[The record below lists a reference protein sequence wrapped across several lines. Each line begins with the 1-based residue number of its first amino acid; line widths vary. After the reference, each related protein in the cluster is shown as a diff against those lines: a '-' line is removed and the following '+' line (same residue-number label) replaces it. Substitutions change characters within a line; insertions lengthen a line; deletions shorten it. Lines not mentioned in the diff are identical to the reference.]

1 MKKKI
6 YKIAGVIIGI
16 ALTSVIIIGSFII
29 IEGKKT
35 YTEEVDYLIVLGAR
49 LYGDVPSP
57 SLLERLKVAHT
68 YLEEHGNVKVVVSGG
83 QGSNELVSEAYA
95 MRKYLVDNGISE
107 DRIILED
114 RSTSTFENLS
124 YSLDKIREIDKSED
138 LEILIASNSYHIFRS
153 KLIAGRL
160 GVKAYGLPASIPQSV
175 VVKSYAREYFAVVK
189 SLVFDR

>member
-1 MKKKI
+1 MKKRI
-6 YKIAGVIIGI
+6 YKLAGVVIGL

-68 YLEEHGNVKVVVSGG
+68 YLEEHEDAKVVVSGG

-124 YSLDKIREIDKSED
+124 YSLDKIRETDEREGLK
-138 LEILIASNSYHIFRS
+138 ILIASNSYHIFRS

-160 GVKAYGLPASIPQSV
+160 GAEAYGLPAPIPQSV
-175 VVKSYAREYFAVVK
+175 IIKSYAREYLAVIK
-189 SLVFDR
+189 SLIFDR